1 MKNHFISVP
10 LRYYFKNKS
19 ELFWI
24 FTLLLL
30 KKLPIFSP
38 MPLSCRC
45 SHHIPTRITNFK
57 FSRIF
62 SKTESFGKTNQTK
75 IHNLFF
81 MKRCGDQQNLQKIC
95 NPCPAIVRLSLNF
108 TPDNLFIREWI
119 LNFEFWKNKSNENS
133 YFIFNERCGD
143 QLNLQKKIIAIP
155 ALLLFTNLWIPPR
168 QFVHSGV
175 THCYF
180 FWAFSLEIFCVV
192 RTFYNFITMHDVI

>member
-143 QLNLQKKIIAIP
+143 QQNLQKNNCNPCPPIVHQSLNSTQTICP
-155 ALLLFTNLWIPPR
+155 FRGYSLLLFLSIFIGNLLCC
-168 QFVHSGV
+168 SN
-175 THCYF
+175 
-180 FWAFSLEIFCVV
+180 LL
-192 RTFYNFITMHDVI
+192 